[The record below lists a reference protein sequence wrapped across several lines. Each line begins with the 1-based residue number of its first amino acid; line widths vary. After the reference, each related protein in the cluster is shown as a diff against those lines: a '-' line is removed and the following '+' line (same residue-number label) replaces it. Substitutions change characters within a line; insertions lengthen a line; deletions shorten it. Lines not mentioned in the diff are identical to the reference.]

1 MSRLLL
7 FLFCFQSGCSGED
20 PVLKAAREATNEAA
34 APQLKGTAMGR
45 GAAPVSG
52 GHPIDGGLASQ
63 AGGAGELTQG
73 VPKQPLEAGVP
84 NTPAPGVP
92 GLPQAG
98 VPGLPQAG
106 VPGLPQAGVP
116 GEPPPGEPSEGKE
129 EDQGPQVVIS
139 GHVRMKEYEVGA
151 IRLDFFDGDHRSH
164 AGQRP
169 SLIRSM
175 ELSAPGEF
183 KASLPLSVAKV
194 WIEASND
201 ENQDGRPGP
210 RDPSG
215 RYLRNPL
222 VLLTGGA
229 SGIVI
234 NLERNAAPPGGSAGS
249 EL

>member
-1 MSRLLL
+1 MSRLLG
-7 FLFCFQSGCSGED
+7 FLFCFHLGCSGED
-20 PVLKAAREATNEAA
+20 PVLKAAREAA
-34 APQLKGTAMGR
+34 APQPNVAVTGQGS
-45 GAAPVSG
+45 APVSG
-52 GHPIDGGLASQ
+52 GHPIDGGLANQTGSV
-63 AGGAGELTQG
+63 GAVEQG
-73 VPKQPLEAGVP
+73 IPQQPLAAGIPEA
-84 NTPAPGVP
+84 PAPGDP

-98 VPGLPQAG
+98 VPGEPQ
-106 VPGLPQAGVP
+106 PQAGVP
-116 GEPPPGEPSEGKE
+116 GEPPPGEPSEGTE

-139 GHVRMKEYEVGA
+139 GHVRMSEYELGA

-169 SLIRSM
+169 SLIRSVEM
-175 ELSAPGEF
+175 SAPGDFEV
-183 KASLPLSVAKV
+183 KLPLSVGKV

-201 ENQDGRPGP
+201 DNQDGRPGP

-234 NLERNAAPPGGSAGS
+234 NLERNEPPPGGSGGS

>member
-7 FLFCFQSGCSGED
+7 FLFCFQLGCSGED
-20 PVLKAAREATNEAA
+20 PVLKAARDAANDAA
-34 APQLKGTAMGR
+34 APQLNGTALGR
-45 GAAPVSG
+45 GTAPVSG

-63 AGGAGELTQG
+63 AGGAGEVTQG
-73 VPKQPLEAGVP
+73 VPQQPLEAGFP
-84 NTPAPGVP
+84 DTPAP
-92 GLPQAG
+92 
-98 VPGLPQAG
+98 G

-116 GEPPPGEPSEGKE
+116 GEPPPGEPSKNIEK
-129 EDQGPQVVIS
+129 DQEPQVVIS

-175 ELSAPGEF
+175 ELSAPGDF
-183 KASLPLSVAKV
+183 KASLPLSVGKV

-234 NLERNAAPPGGSAGS
+234 NLERNAAPPGGSGGS